1 MGQNMTTADAALK
14 NFYLDPVRE
23 QINEKNVLLEYTS
36 KGKVDVEGRYAVLSL
51 HTKRNSSLG
60 ARADGNFLP
69 GTNVAGTSTA
79 IGQQGFAEQ
88 RVPLKQLFGRIQVD
102 ERVLKA
108 AKSNR
113 GAFINVMNV
122 ETEGLANDMKKDL
135 NRQLYGDGSGKVA
148 GVGTDAGGDNI
159 IPLAAAATRVDQ
171 RQLEVGMV
179 IDIGTTAGA
188 TAIAEARTIT
198 AVSFA
203 SLPGTITVD
212 GAALAA
218 TTDGTHFIFRQGV
231 GAGGAPAGVEV
242 TGLSSIVAASGTLF
256 NVDPASHPRW
266 ASYVKTSVGAISDDA
281 LIAAIQETN
290 YQSGTDVDLALTT
303 NGVVRA
309 YAASLAVQKRFA
321 NTLDLKGGFK
331 GLSVGAGNSEVGLT
345 DDRDCPS
352 GTVFGVKSDH
362 LMQHVAGDWEWMD
375 LDGAIWSRQAN
386 KAQYEATLFR
396 FHELTTDR
404 RNSMFKLT
412 GVTDPANA

>member
-1 MGQNMTTADAALK
+1 MGQTMTTADAALK

-60 ARADGNFLP
+60 ARADGNYLP
-69 GTNVAGTSTA
+69 GTTIDGATTS

-88 RVPLKQLFGRIQVD
+88 RVPLKQLFGRIQID

-108 AKSNR
+108 ARTNR
-113 GAFINVMNV
+113 GAFISVMNV

-135 NRQLYGDGSGKVA
+135 NRQLFGDGEGTI
-148 GVGTDAGGDNI
+148 VGCGTGDFTNTI
-159 IPLAAAATRVDQ
+159 TLSTSTTRVQQ
-171 RQLEVGMV
+171 RQVEIGMV
-179 IDIGTTAGA
+179 VDIGTVADA
-188 TAIAEARTIT
+188 DAIAASRTVT

-203 SLPGTITVD
+203 SLPGTVTVD
-212 GAALAA
+212 GADLDA
-218 TTDGTHFIFRQGV
+218 TTDGTHFLFRAGV
-231 GAGGAPAGVEV
+231 GAGGDPSGVEV
-242 TGLSSIVAASGTLF
+242 TGLSAIVDSTGTLF
-256 NVDPASHPRW
+256 NVDPTSHSRW
-266 ASYVKTSVGAISDDA
+266 SSYEKASVGAISDDA
-281 LIAAIQETN
+281 LIAMIQEIN
-290 YQSGTDVDLALTT
+290 YVSGENPDVLLTT
-303 NGVVRA
+303 NGVVRS

-321 NTLDLKGGFK
+321 NSLDLKGGFK

-352 GTVFGVKSDH
+352 GTLFALNSKH

-386 KAQYEATLFR
+386 KASYEATLFR

-404 RNSMFKLT
+404 RNALGKLT

>member
-23 QINEKNVLLEYTS
+23 QINEKNVLLEYVS
-36 KGKVDVEGRYAVLSL
+36 KGKVDTEGRYAVLSL
-51 HTKRNSSLG
+51 HTKRNASLG
-60 ARADGNFLP
+60 ARADGNYLP
-69 GTNVAGTSTA
+69 GTTISGGTTS
-79 IGQQGFAEQ
+79 IGQQGFAEM

-108 AKSNR
+108 ARTNR

-135 NRQLYGDGSGKVA
+135 NRQLFGDGTGAIVA
-148 GVGTDAGGDNI
+148 LGSDGASATQT
-159 IPLAAAATRVDQ
+159 LAATTTRVQQ
-171 RQLEVGMV
+171 RQIEVGMV
-179 IDIGTTAGA
+179 VDAGTVANADSIGAFLTV
-188 TAIAEARTIT
+188 T

-203 SLPGTITVD
+203 SLPGTVTFDSSITTT
-212 GAALAA
+212 GAEFL
-218 TTDGTHFIFRQGV
+218 FRAGV
-231 GAGGAPAGVEV
+231 GAGGSADNVEV
-242 TGLSSIVAASGTLF
+242 TGLQEIADSTGTLF
-256 NVDPASHPRW
+256 NVDPTSHPRW
-266 ASYVKTSVGAISDDA
+266 SAYEKGSIGAISDEA

-309 YAASLAVQKRFA
+309 YAASLAVQKRYA

-331 GLSVGAGNSEVGLT
+331 GLAVGAGNSEVGLT

-352 GTVFGVKSDH
+352 GTVFGLKSDH
-362 LMQHVAGDWEWMD
+362 LMMHVAGDWEWMD

-404 RNSMFKLT
+404 RNSLFKLT

>member
-1 MGQNMTTADAALK
+1 MGQTMTTADAALK

-23 QINEKNVLLEYTS
+23 QINEKNVLLEYCS

-60 ARADGNFLP
+60 ARADGNYLP
-69 GTNVAGTSTA
+69 GTTIDGATTA

-88 RVPLKQLFGRIQVD
+88 RVPLKQLFGRIQID

-108 AKSNR
+108 AKTNR
-113 GAFINVMNV
+113 GAFISVMNV

-135 NRQLYGDGSGKVA
+135 NRQLFGDGEA
-148 GVGTDAGGDNI
+148 AI
-159 IPLAAAATRVDQ
+159 ARLANNGASATQTLHSATTRVEQ

-179 IDIGTTAGA
+179 VDVGINTNADSIGASL
-188 TAIAEARTIT
+188 TIT

-203 SLPGTITVD
+203 TLPGTVTFSASVTST
-212 GAALAA
+212 AAEE
-218 TTDGTHFIFRQGV
+218 FIYRAGV
-231 GAGGAPAGVEV
+231 GAGGDVSGVEV
-242 TGLSSIVAASGTLF
+242 TGLSAIADSTGTLF

-266 ASYVKTSVGAISDDA
+266 SSYEKASVGAISDDA
-281 LIAAIQETN
+281 LIAMIQEVN
-290 YQSGTDVDLALTT
+290 YNSGENPDVLLTT

-352 GTVFGVKSDH
+352 GTLFALNSKH
-362 LMQHVAGDWEWMD
+362 LMMHVAGDWEWMD

-386 KAQYEATLFR
+386 KPSYEATLFR

-404 RNSMFKLT
+404 RNSLGKLT
-412 GVTDPANA
+412 GITDPANA